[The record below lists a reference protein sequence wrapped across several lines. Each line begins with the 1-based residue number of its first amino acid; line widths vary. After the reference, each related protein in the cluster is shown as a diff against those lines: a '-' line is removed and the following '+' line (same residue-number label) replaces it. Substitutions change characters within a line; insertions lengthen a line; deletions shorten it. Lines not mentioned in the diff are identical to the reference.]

1 MSLKYWPTQTTPT
14 LALKQKGVVL
24 LITLIVLVA
33 MTLAAISL
41 IRSVDTTNV
50 IAGNLAF
57 HSAATDASD
66 IGVGEASVLLNAIG
80 IAKNLDCTPGINC
93 TAGYLPKH
101 EPHLEPPAANTTWT
115 SYWNNV
121 SGASVA
127 VTPLNAPAGYA
138 INYVIERL
146 CQTNAYAANQC
157 FSAVPIEN
165 VARIGCD
172 ADPNIPCPPTILS
185 YYRVTVRT
193 AGPRNTVSFVQS
205 ILAM

>member
-1 MSLKYWPTQTTPT
+1 MSLKHMHPHPA

-66 IGVGEASVLLNAIG
+66 IGIDDASVLLRSIFNTNQGALL
-80 IAKNLDCTPGINC
+80 NCTPGINC
-93 TAGYLPKH
+93 QAGYLPKH
-101 EPHLEPPAANTTWT
+101 EPHLEPPTANTTWNT
-115 SYWNNV
+115 YWNNV
-121 SGASVA
+121 GGNSIAA
-127 VTPLNAPAGYA
+127 NNAPAGYA
-138 INYVIERL
+138 VNYIIERL
-146 CQTNAYAANQC
+146 CQADSAVANQC
-157 FSAVPIEN
+157 FTAVPIEN
-165 VARIGCD
+165 TGRIGCD
-172 ADPNIPCPPTILS
+172 ADPNIPCPPTVLT

>member
-1 MSLKYWPTQTTPT
+1 MSLKHMRPHPA

-66 IGVGEASVLLNAIG
+66 IGIADASVLLNSIFNTNQGALL
-80 IAKNLDCTPGINC
+80 NCTPGIDC
-93 TAGYLPKH
+93 QAGYLPKH
-101 EPHLEPPAANTTWT
+101 EPYLEPPYANTTWN

-121 SGASVA
+121 SAFSVA
-127 VTPLNAPAGYA
+127 ANGAPAGYTV
-138 INYVIERL
+138 NYIIQRM
-146 CQTNAYAANQC
+146 CQSDTGTSATC
-157 FSAVPIEN
+157 FSSVP
-165 VARIGCD
+165 VPSKVGCSKKGSGS
-172 ADPNIPCPPTILS
+172 CPATTMT